1 LRLQPGDP
9 LSERPLLSQGSAW
22 IIRRILANEA
32 QPLPDNALPQVAPL
46 AWKTGTSYGYRD
58 AWAIGLNARYVIGI
72 WTGRPDGTPVAG
84 QFGFASAVPLLNQ
97 VNNLLQSR
105 STVDEARLPRDPR
118 PASVGR
124 GAICWPGG
132 QSLPQGSEN
141 CRRRLSTWLLEGSEP
156 PTLLLPEQEGI
167 RGIRFPVWLD
177 KTGKRVAAD
186 CPDATEK
193 VLDVWPLPLE
203 PWLPANERRAARVP
217 PSSATCP
224 PLSQDAPAPLILTGV
239 REGAV
244 IKRLP
249 GESRVSLPLQA
260 TGNSGERWWFLN
272 GEPLDVKGRVYTLQ
286 LDKSG
291 DYQLLVMDETGQVAT
306 VNFTLQ

>member
-1 LRLQPGDP
+1 M
-9 LSERPLLSQGSAW
+9 
-22 IIRRILANEA
+22 
-32 QPLPDNALPQVAPL
+32 V
-46 AWKTGTSYGYRD
+46 
-58 AWAIGLNARYVIGI
+58 
-72 WTGRPDGTPVAG
+72 G

-118 PASVGR
+118 PESVGQ
-124 GAICWPGG
+124 GVICWPGG
-132 QSLPQGSEN
+132 QSLPEGSEN

-193 VLDVWPLPLE
+193 ILDVWPLPLE
-203 PWLPANERRAARVP
+203 SWLPAAEKRAARLPAKSTV
-217 PSSATCP
+217 CP
-224 PLSQDAPAPLILTGV
+224 PLDNNNAAPLMISGI

-249 GESRVSLPLQA
+249 GEGNVTLSVST
-260 TGNSGERWWFLN
+260 TGGEGERWWFLN
-272 GEPLDVKGRVYTLQ
+272 GEPLKGRNYNYSLK
-286 LDKSG
+286 LYLPG
-291 DYQLLVMDETGQVAT
+291 NYQLFVMDEAGQTAT
-306 VNFTLQ
+306 VNFELGR

>member
-1 LRLQPGDP
+1 M
-9 LSERPLLSQGSAW
+9 
-22 IIRRILANEA
+22 
-32 QPLPDNALPQVAPL
+32 
-46 AWKTGTSYGYRD
+46 
-58 AWAIGLNARYVIGI
+58 
-72 WTGRPDGTPVAG
+72 
-84 QFGFASAVPLLNQ
+84 
-97 VNNLLQSR
+97 
-105 STVDEARLPRDPR
+105 
-118 PASVGR
+118 
-124 GAICWPGG
+124 ICWPGG
-132 QSLPQGSEN
+132 QSLPEGSEN

-156 PTLLLPEQEGI
+156 PTLLLPEQEGL

-203 PWLPANERRAARVP
+203 PWLPATERRAVRVP
-217 PSSATCP
+217 PSSTTCP

-272 GEPLDVKGRVYTLQ
+272 GEPLNVKGRVYTLQ